1 MGIVNISETH
11 QKQFQIGI
19 INYCPNNT
27 FPIMIMANYCSKPKS
42 ETPFSTPKTGLETET
57 GPTN

>member
-1 MGIVNISETH
+1 MGVSYLLLTQRIRVNIGIVNISETH

-27 FPIMIMANYCSKPKS
+27 IPIMIVANYCVK
-42 ETPFSTPKTGLETET
+42 E
-57 GPTN
+57 